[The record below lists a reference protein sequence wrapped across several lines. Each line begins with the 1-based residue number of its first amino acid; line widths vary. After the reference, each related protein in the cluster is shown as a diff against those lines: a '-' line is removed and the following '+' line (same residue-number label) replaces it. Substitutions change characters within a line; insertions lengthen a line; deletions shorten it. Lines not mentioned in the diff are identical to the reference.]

1 MRLRI
6 EKGAVMPTKRKHN
19 GAGPGVV
26 MKTINN
32 VPMTK
37 EEAAKFAAL
46 QDKMDAT
53 AGCIAGWALHEW
65 LKWREA

>member
-1 MRLRI
+1 
-6 EKGAVMPTKRKHN
+6 MPRRRTNN
-19 GAGPGVV
+19 GMGPGKVT
-26 MKTINN
+26 KTLNK